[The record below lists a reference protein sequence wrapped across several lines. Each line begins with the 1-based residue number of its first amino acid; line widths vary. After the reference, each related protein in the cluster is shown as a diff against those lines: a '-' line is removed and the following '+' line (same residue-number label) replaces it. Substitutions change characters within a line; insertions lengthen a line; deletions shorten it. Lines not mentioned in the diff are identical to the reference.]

1 MLSLL
6 FGLGETEQMNAK
18 DLEKKIHFERFL
30 LCIIGGV
37 IYAVAVNLFIVPFN
51 LYSGGIVGIAQLI
64 RTILAD
70 YIHID
75 FGSRDVAGI
84 IFYVLNI
91 PILIYAFPRL
101 EKLFFL
107 KTLVAVTALMLAM
120 SFVPTT
126 KIVDDPLAS
135 TIVGAFLSGAGIGLV
150 LRMSASTGGMD
161 IIGMLISKSHANIK
175 VGQVNLAVNL
185 MIYAVCLFLFDVQT
199 VVYSV
204 IFAVVHAF
212 AIDKFH
218 SQNINVEVKIITKTD
233 PAIIEQEVFTKIVR
247 GVTELRSVGAYT
259 HEEEHIL
266 YILISKYEVHQLRQI
281 VRKYDKKAF
290 IIINEGV
297 WVDGHF
303 LKKL

>member
-1 MLSLL
+1 ML
-6 FGLGETEQMNAK
+6 NAR
-18 DLEKKIHFERFL
+18 DIENKIHFERFL
-30 LCIIGGV
+30 LCILGGA
-37 IYAVAVNLFIVPFN
+37 IYAVGVNLFIVPFN
-51 LYSGGIVGIAQLI
+51 LYSGGIVGISQLI
-64 RTILAD
+64 RTLLAD
-70 YIHID
+70 YIHIQ

-84 IFYVLNI
+84 IFYVLNL
-91 PILIYAFPRL
+91 PILFYAFPRL

-107 KTLVAVTALMLAM
+107 KTLVAVTALTLAM
-120 SFVPTT
+120 SLIPTT
-126 KIVDDPLAS
+126 KIVDDCLAS
-135 TIVGAFLSGAGIGLV
+135 TIVGAFISGAGIGLV

-161 IIGMLISKSHANIK
+161 IVGMLISKSHGNVS

-185 MIYAVCLFLFDVQT
+185 VIYAVCLFLFDVQT

-218 SQNINVEVKIITKTD
+218 AQNINVEVKIITKTD
-233 PAIIEQEVFTKIVR
+233 PAVIEQDVFTKIVR

-266 YILISKYEVHQLRQI
+266 YIIISKYEVHQLRQI
-281 VRKYDKKAF
+281 VRKHDKNAF
-290 IIINEGV
+290 IIVNEGV
-297 WVDGHF
+297 WVEGHF

>member
-1 MLSLL
+1 ML
-6 FGLGETEQMNAK
+6 NAR
-18 DLEKKIHFERFL
+18 DIENKIHFERFL
-30 LCIIGGV
+30 LCMVGGA
-37 IYAVAVNLFIVPFN
+37 IYAVGVNLFIVPFN
-51 LYSGGIVGIAQLI
+51 LYSGGIVGVSQLI
-64 RTILAD
+64 RTLLAD
-70 YIHID
+70 YIHLQ
-75 FGSRDVAGI
+75 FGSKDVAGI

-101 EKLFFL
+101 DKLFFL
-107 KTLVAVTALMLAM
+107 KTLVAVTTLTLAM
-120 SFVPTT
+120 SFIPTT
-126 KIVDDPLAS
+126 KIVDDCLAS
-135 TIVGAFLSGAGIGLV
+135 TIVGAFISGAGIGLV

-161 IIGMLISKSHANIK
+161 IVGMLISKSHGNVS
-175 VGQVNLAVNL
+175 VGQVNLVVNL
-185 MIYAVCLFLFDVQT
+185 GIYAVCLFLFDVQT

-233 PAIIEQEVFTKIVR
+233 PSLIEKDVFTKIVR

-266 YILISKYEVHQLRQI
+266 YIIISKYEVHQLRQI
-281 VRKYDKKAF
+281 VRRHDKNAF
-290 IIINEGV
+290 IIVNEGV
-297 WVDGHF
+297 WIEGHF

>member
-1 MLSLL
+1 
-6 FGLGETEQMNAK
+6 MNAI
-18 DLEKKIHFERFL
+18 DLENKIHFERFL
-30 LCIIGGV
+30 LCILGGA
-37 IYAVAVNLFIVPFN
+37 IYAVGVNLFIVPFN
-51 LYSGGIVGIAQLI
+51 LYSGGIVGISQLI
-64 RTILAD
+64 RTLLAD
-70 YIHID
+70 YIHIQ

-84 IFYVLNI
+84 IFYVLNL
-91 PILIYAFPRL
+91 PILFYAFPRL

-107 KTLVAVTALMLAM
+107 KTLVAVTTLTLAM
-120 SFVPTT
+120 SLIPTT
-126 KIVDDPLAS
+126 KIVEDCLAS
-135 TIVGAFLSGAGIGLV
+135 TIVGAFISGAGIGLV

-161 IIGMLISKSHANIK
+161 IVGMLISKSHGNVS

-185 MIYAVCLFLFDVQT
+185 VIYAVCLFLFDVQT

-218 SQNINVEVKIITKTD
+218 AQNINVEVKIITKTD
-233 PAIIEQEVFTKIVR
+233 PAVIEQDVFTKIVR

-266 YILISKYEVHQLRQI
+266 YIIISKYEVHQLRQI
-281 VRKYDKKAF
+281 VRKHDKNAF
-290 IIINEGV
+290 IIVNEGV
-297 WVDGHF
+297 WVEGHF

>member
-1 MLSLL
+1 
-6 FGLGETEQMNAK
+6 MNAI

-30 LCIIGGV
+30 LCILGGA
-37 IYAVAVNLFIVPFN
+37 IYAVGVNLFIVPFN
-51 LYSGGIVGIAQLI
+51 LYSGGIVGISQLI
-64 RTILAD
+64 RTLLAD
-70 YIHID
+70 YIHIQ

-84 IFYVLNI
+84 IFYVLNL
-91 PILIYAFPRL
+91 PILFYAFPRL

-107 KTLVAVTALMLAM
+107 KTLVAVTTLTLAM
-120 SFVPTT
+120 SLIPTT
-126 KIVDDPLAS
+126 KIVEDCLAS
-135 TIVGAFLSGAGIGLV
+135 TIVGAFISGAGIGLV

-161 IIGMLISKSHANIK
+161 IVGMLISKSHGNVS

-185 MIYAVCLFLFDVQT
+185 VIYAVCLFLFDVQT

-218 SQNINVEVKIITKTD
+218 AQNINVEVKIITKTD
-233 PAIIEQEVFTKIVR
+233 PAVIEQDVFTKIVR

-266 YILISKYEVHQLRQI
+266 YIIISKYEVHQLRQI
-281 VRKYDKKAF
+281 VRKHDKNAF
-290 IIINEGV
+290 IIVNEGV
-297 WVDGHF
+297 WVEGHF

>member
-1 MLSLL
+1 
-6 FGLGETEQMNAK
+6 MNAI

-30 LCIIGGV
+30 LCILGGA
-37 IYAVAVNLFIVPFN
+37 IYAVGVNLFIVPFN
-51 LYSGGIVGIAQLI
+51 LYSGGIVGISQLI
-64 RTILAD
+64 RTLLAD
-70 YIHID
+70 YIHIQ

-84 IFYVLNI
+84 IFYVLNL
-91 PILIYAFPRL
+91 PILFYAFPRL

-107 KTLVAVTALMLAM
+107 KTLVAVTALTLAM
-120 SFVPTT
+120 SLIPTT
-126 KIVDDPLAS
+126 KIVDDCLAS
-135 TIVGAFLSGAGIGLV
+135 TIVGAFISGAGIGLV

-161 IIGMLISKSHANIK
+161 IVGMLISKSHGNVS

-185 MIYAVCLFLFDVQT
+185 VIYAVCLFLFDVQT

-218 SQNINVEVKIITKTD
+218 AQNINVEVKIITKTD
-233 PAIIEQEVFTKIVR
+233 PAVIEQDVFTKIVR

-266 YILISKYEVHQLRQI
+266 YIIISKYEVHQLRQI
-281 VRKYDKKAF
+281 VRKHDKNAF
-290 IIINEGV
+290 IIVNEGV
-297 WVDGHF
+297 WVEGHF

>member
-1 MLSLL
+1 
-6 FGLGETEQMNAK
+6 MNAI
-18 DLEKKIHFERFL
+18 DLENKIHFERFL
-30 LCIIGGV
+30 LCILGGI
-37 IYAVAVNLFIVPFN
+37 IYAVGVNLFIVPFN
-51 LYSGGIVGIAQLI
+51 LYSGGIVGISQLI
-64 RTILAD
+64 RTLLAD
-70 YIHID
+70 YIHIQ

-84 IFYVLNI
+84 IFYVLNL
-91 PILIYAFPRL
+91 PILFYAFPRL

-107 KTLVAVTALMLAM
+107 KTLVAVTTLTLAM
-120 SFVPTT
+120 SLIPTT
-126 KIVDDPLAS
+126 KIVEDCLAS
-135 TIVGAFLSGAGIGLV
+135 TIVGAFISGAGIGLV

-161 IIGMLISKSHANIK
+161 IVGMLISKSHGNVS

-185 MIYAVCLFLFDVQT
+185 VIYAVCLFLFDVQT

-218 SQNINVEVKIITKTD
+218 AQNINVEVKIITKTD
-233 PAIIEQEVFTKIVR
+233 PAVIEQDVFTKIVR

-266 YILISKYEVHQLRQI
+266 YIIISKYEVHQLRQI
-281 VRKYDKKAF
+281 VRKHDKNAF
-290 IIINEGV
+290 IIVNEGV
-297 WVDGHF
+297 WVEGHF

>member
-1 MLSLL
+1 
-6 FGLGETEQMNAK
+6 MNAR
-18 DLEKKIHFERFL
+18 DLENKIHFERFL
-30 LCIIGGV
+30 LCIVGGTL
-37 IYAVAVNLFIVPFN
+37 YAVGVNLFIVPFQ

-64 RTILAD
+64 RTLLEKAD
-70 YIHID
+70 FIHID
-75 FGSRDVAGI
+75 FGSKDIAGI
-84 IFYVLNI
+84 IFYVLNV

-107 KTLVAVTALMLAM
+107 KTLVAVTSLTLAM
-120 SFVPTT
+120 SLIPTV
-126 KIVDDPLAS
+126 KIVDDCLAS
-135 TIVGAFLSGAGIGLV
+135 TIVGAFISGAGIGLV

-161 IIGMLISKSHANIK
+161 IIGMLISKAHANAS
-175 VGQVNLAVNL
+175 VGRVNLAVNL
-185 MIYAVCLFLFDVQT
+185 ALYAVCLFLFDVQT

-233 PAIIEQEVFTKIVR
+233 PAVIEQEVFTKIVR
-247 GVTELRSVGAYT
+247 GVTELKSIGAYT
-259 HEEEHIL
+259 HEDEHIL
-266 YILISKYEVHQLRQI
+266 YILISKYEIHQLRQI
-281 VRKYDKKAF
+281 VRKHDKNAF

>member
-1 MLSLL
+1 
-6 FGLGETEQMNAK
+6 MNAI

-30 LCIIGGV
+30 LCILGGT
-37 IYAVAVNLFIVPFN
+37 IYAVGVNLFIVPFN
-51 LYSGGIVGIAQLI
+51 LYSGGIVGISQLI
-64 RTILAD
+64 RTLLSD
-70 YIHID
+70 YIHIQ

-84 IFYVLNI
+84 IFYVLNL
-91 PILIYAFPRL
+91 PILFYAFPRL

-107 KTLVAVTALMLAM
+107 KTLVAVTALTLAM
-120 SFVPTT
+120 SLIPTT
-126 KIVDDPLAS
+126 KIVDDCLAS
-135 TIVGAFLSGAGIGLV
+135 TIVGAFISGAGIGLV

-161 IIGMLISKSHANIK
+161 IVGMLISKSHGNVS

-185 MIYAVCLFLFDVQT
+185 VIYAVCLFLFDVQT

-218 SQNINVEVKIITKTD
+218 AQNINVEVKIITKTD
-233 PAIIEQEVFTKIVR
+233 PAVIEQDVFTKIVR

-266 YILISKYEVHQLRQI
+266 YIIISKYEVHQLRQI
-281 VRKYDKKAF
+281 VRKHDKNAF
-290 IIINEGV
+290 IIVNEGV
-297 WVDGHF
+297 WVEGHF

>member
-1 MLSLL
+1 ML
-6 FGLGETEQMNAK
+6 NAR
-18 DLEKKIHFERFL
+18 DIENKIHFERFL
-30 LCIIGGV
+30 LCMVGGA
-37 IYAVAVNLFIVPFN
+37 IYAVGVNLFIVPFN
-51 LYSGGIVGIAQLI
+51 LYSGGIVGISQLI
-64 RTILAD
+64 RTLLAD
-70 YIHID
+70 YIHLQ
-75 FGSRDVAGI
+75 FGSKDVAGI

-101 EKLFFL
+101 DKLFFL
-107 KTLVAVTALMLAM
+107 KTLVAVTTLTLAM
-120 SFVPTT
+120 SFIPTT
-126 KIVDDPLAS
+126 KIVDDCLAS
-135 TIVGAFLSGAGIGLV
+135 TIVGAFISGAGIGLV

-161 IIGMLISKSHANIK
+161 IVGMLISKSHGNVS
-175 VGQVNLAVNL
+175 VGQVNLVVNL
-185 MIYAVCLFLFDVQT
+185 GIYAVCLFLFDVQT

-233 PAIIEQEVFTKIVR
+233 PSLIEKDVFTKIVR

-266 YILISKYEVHQLRQI
+266 YIIISKYEVHQLRQI
-281 VRKYDKKAF
+281 VRRHDKNAF
-290 IIINEGV
+290 IIVNEGV
-297 WVDGHF
+297 WIEGHF